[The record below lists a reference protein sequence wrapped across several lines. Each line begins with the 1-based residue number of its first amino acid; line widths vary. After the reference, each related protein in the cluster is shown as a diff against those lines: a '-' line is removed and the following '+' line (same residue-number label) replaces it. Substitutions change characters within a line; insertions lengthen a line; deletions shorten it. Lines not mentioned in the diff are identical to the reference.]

1 MEERKVIP
9 RAEPGE
15 QVTHENPVYSELLLQ
30 EEEQIHEM
38 YDVKDETPPAEQS
51 DLHAAY
57 TAAEE
62 RAGHTH

>member
-1 MEERKVIP
+1 MDERKVLP

-30 EEEQIHEM
+30 EKQEQQIHEL

-51 DLHAAY
+51 D
-57 TAAEE
+57 T
-62 RAGHTH
+62 RT